1 MTLLQALKFISVA
14 QKEKD
19 VIAPYQNHCIL
30 TNGFVSASNSI
41 LSAGCKVQED
51 LECRPQTRVLIN
63 ALSNC
68 GDTLSITQ
76 LENARLSIKS
86 GKFSTIVPCHA
97 QELPKVKPDPQIA
110 LISDVLKTALS
121 QVSHLAK
128 DEAKTVL
135 ESAIL
140 LQAGTVI
147 ATTGF
152 VILESWHGVDLPT
165 CVLPKVF
172 VNAVCDC
179 DTKLR
184 GFGYSSNSVT
194 FWFEDDS
201 WIKSQIYAERYP
213 DVSKV
218 LNANCE
224 FKPLTEGF
232 YDAIRMVE
240 DFAEGGKEKGIVV
253 LSGKGVKCKEAF
265 YEIEGLPDG
274 FAFKIKQ
281 LKQVE
286 KVVKQVCFV
295 DNKLYVF
302 GDNIRGVIQGVRV

>member
-1 MTLLQALKFISVA
+1 MTLLEALKFVSVA
-14 QKEKD
+14 QKD
-19 VIAPYQNHCIL
+19 RDIIAPYQNHCIL
-30 TNGFVSASNSI
+30 TNGYVSASNSI

-51 LECRPQTRVLIN
+51 LECCPQTRVLIN

-68 GDTLSITQ
+68 GDALSITQ

-97 QELPKVKPDPQIA
+97 GELPKAKPDPQIA
-110 LISDVLKTALS
+110 LISDVLKVALS

-128 DEAKTVL
+128 DDGKTVV
-135 ESAIL
+135 ESAVL
-140 LQAGTVI
+140 LKAFTAI
-147 ATTGF
+147 STTGF
-152 VILESWHGVDLPT
+152 VILESFHGVDLPT

-201 WIKSQIYAERYP
+201 WIKTQIYAESYP

-218 LNANCE
+218 LE
-224 FKPLTEGF
+224 VELDYKPLAEGF
-232 YDAIRMVE
+232 YDAIRVVE
-240 DFAEGGKEKGIVV
+240 DFAEGGKEKGVVV
-253 LSGKGVKCKEAF
+253 LSNKGVKGKEAF

-286 KVVKQVCFV
+286 KVAKQVCFV
-295 DNKLYVF
+295 DNKLYVI
-302 GDNIRGVIQGVRV
+302 GDNVRGVVQGVRV